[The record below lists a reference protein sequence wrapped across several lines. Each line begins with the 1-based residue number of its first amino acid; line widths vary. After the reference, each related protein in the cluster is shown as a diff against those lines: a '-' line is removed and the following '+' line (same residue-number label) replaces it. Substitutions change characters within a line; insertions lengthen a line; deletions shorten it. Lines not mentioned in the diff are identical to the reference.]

1 MFLHLNLSGAMLC
14 TESQLIRTFRRRE
27 PTFFL
32 LAASVLLWTL
42 YSAKYVQMQGKIVHQ
57 VHRTRSVCSS
67 APACSTC
74 HAKGPAPDIYW
85 DAETDFGI
93 GVSAQPPR
101 RGSGT
106 GPRRAAAGRLRARA
120 RLRRHGGPRPIAQAP
135 DSPPGPDLAAERCLP
150 RLAGDRS
157 RWQPGGSPE
166 GGSDCLPTIGAEAV
180 RPAGASL

>member
-106 GPRRAAAGRLRARA
+106 ASAAQQQAACAHAPACGGMEARGPSPRRRTAPLGPTSRRNDVFRGSRA
-120 RLRRHGGPRPIAQAP
+120 I
-135 DSPPGPDLAAERCLP
+135 D
-150 RLAGDRS
+150 
-157 RWQPGGSPE
+157 PGGSPE
-166 GGSDCLPTIGAEAV
+166 AAPRGDPTVFRQSA
-180 RPAGASL
+180 RRL